1 MQSMYI
7 ASRAALRLLS
17 VSLVCAWSALASAQV
32 PIPSASTPTLQGGT
46 PISGAAVGGQIGYA
60 ALRADFFYGKGNWD
74 LNVSAGVPTFGG
86 ELPGYN
92 QDLGFDLRVPF
103 RIRIVEWAKGTGS
116 IKVGPL
122 FHVGRHHWHH
132 DWRAVGTGATIGF
145 VADVALPKLFK
156 VIMGIEQQF
165 GMLNVHHRP
174 SEEDHTFFA
183 GATWFVLG
191 LDAFWRESLFFTVV
205 ANVGAQYGSDRLHRD
220 NHALYRQ
227 LFGVGYKFM

>member
-1 MQSMYI
+1 MQSMNI
-7 ASRAALRLLS
+7 ASRAALRLLG
-17 VSLVCAWSALASAQV
+17 VSLVCAWSAVASAQV

-46 PISGAAVGGQIGYA
+46 PLSGAAVGGQIGYA

-103 RIRIVEWAKGTGS
+103 RIRIVQWAKGTGS

-122 FHVGRHHWHH
+122 FHVGRHYWND
-132 DWRAVGTGATIGF
+132 DWRAIGTGATIGF

-156 VIMGIEQQF
+156 VIMGIEQEF
-165 GMLNVHHRP
+165 GLLNHYHRP
-174 SEEDHTFFA
+174 SEEGHNDFA
-183 GATWFVLG
+183 GATWFDIG

-205 ANVGAQYGSDRLHRD
+205 ANVGAQYGSDRLHRY